1 MNDKELDEILKE
13 SLRPEMQADAALDQE
28 ILEKVEAG
36 VEVPANIRKMGCK
49 RKWHTLP
56 KVAAIALAVLA
67 LGAGTTYAANRL
79 MKKPV
84 IAEHAIVL
92 SQDPKDEEYYEYL
105 NDSNNMQPVDSSKTL
120 VSKEEP
126 GPSDRWISKKTYREE
141 VFGEWPTT
149 AIFKEYYYDDYVK
162 ATVDWNFTDLL
173 GEKLKDAKPAEIVYH
188 EYWTEEPAEWSGLKF
203 TNINSEFSYKKGIV
217 KIYQSISTDGTGE
230 VFRMLTDKGRVL
242 TYVSKS
248 GNEYTLVENA
258 SWMLVDFMLG
268 EEMVQLEFY
277 NLSDQQIYDFLDKL
291 NLQ

>member
-36 VEVPANIRKMGCK
+36 VEVPANIRKMGRK

-84 IAEHAIVL
+84 IAEHAVVL
-92 SQDPKDEEYYEYL
+92 SQNPKDEEYYDLL
-105 NDSNNMQPVDSSKTL
+105 NNNDGATRVTRKLEL

-126 GPSDRWISKKTYREE
+126 GPSDRWISKETYRQEKIGEE
-141 VFGEWPTT
+141 FFGSLTKKYW
-149 AIFKEYYYDDYVK
+149 YDDYAK
-162 ATVDWNFTDLL
+162 AATDQQFMDLL
-173 GEKLKDAKPAEIVYH
+173 GGKLKDAKMKEIFY
-188 EYWTEEPAEWSGLKF
+188 EELWTEEPAEYSGLRAQWIIADF
-203 TNINSEFSYKKGIV
+203 TYRKGSV
-217 KIYQSISTDGTGE
+217 HLTQMKSSNGDVE
-230 VFRMLTDKGRVL
+230 SFRMLNNKGRVL
-242 TYVSKS
+242 TYQSKT
-248 GNEYTLVENA
+248 GYEFTLVEDEDA
-258 SWMLVDFMLG
+258 
-268 EEMVQLEFY
+268 MVVGFVLENELISIEF
-277 NLSDQQIYDFLDKL
+277 NGLSDQQIYDFLDKL

>member
-28 ILEKVEAG
+28 ILE
-36 VEVPANIRKMGCK
+36 
-49 RKWHTLP
+49 